1 MVGEGV
7 EVLVATDHNF
17 ITDYAPTIE
26 QMGLQ
31 ELGHIDDR
39 IRVDH
44 P

>member
-31 ELGHIDDR
+31 DWATSMIGLEC
-39 IRVDH
+39 
-44 P
+44 